1 MSRPARLAVLLW
13 CLLLAGGFSVA
24 FQLQP
29 DPRGFGTHQ
38 QLGLPPCSFRFLV
51 NVPCPSCGMT
61 TAFAHFVRGHWIE
74 SLRASCSGFL
84 FALVCAVQIPWCLLS
99 LWTGRFWWVR
109 RLDVLFLAVLLLLS
123 GTALLEWLV
132 RWLRS

>member
-13 CLLLAGGFSVA
+13 CLLLTGGFSVA

-38 QLGLPPCSFRFLV
+38 QLGLPPCSLRSLV
-51 NVPCPSCGMT
+51 DVPCPSCGMT
-61 TAFAHFVRGHWIE
+61 TAFAHFVRGHWIQ
-74 SLRASCSGFL
+74 SLQANCSGFL
-84 FALVCAVQIPWCLLS
+84 LALACAVQIPWCLLS
-99 LWTGRFWWVR
+99 LWTGRLWRVQ

>member
-13 CLLLAGGFSVA
+13 CLLLTGGFSVA

-38 QLGLPPCSFRFLV
+38 QLGLPPCSFRSLV
-51 NVPCPSCGMT
+51 DVPCPSCGMT
-61 TAFAHFVRGHWIE
+61 TAFAHFVRGHWIQ

-84 FALVCAVQIPWCLLS
+84 LALVCASQIPWCLLS
-99 LWTGRFWWVR
+99 LWTGRFWRVR
-109 RLDVLFLAVLLLLS
+109 RLDVLFPAVLLFLS
-123 GTALLEWLV
+123 GTALLV